1 MIVRTRRLMRSG
13 CGKLTQ
19 IRFVIEIQEKKLLAT
34 VIDGGNLVF
43 PQICLAG
50 VVCSSVRRAQVFP
63 EAHPLSSES
72 AVLVSDEDFLALM
85 LNVDGRLETVPVMH
99 ERNSRQ
105 HVNKPT
111 CRRYSLYDIAA
122 FK

>member
-1 MIVRTRRLMRSG
+1 MKSG

-19 IRFVIEIQEKKLLAT
+19 ISFVIEIQEKKLLAT
-34 VIDGGNLVF
+34 VIDGRTFVF

-72 AVLVSDEDFLALM
+72 AVLVSDEDFFALM

>member
-19 IRFVIEIQEKKLLAT
+19 IRFVIVIQEKKLLAT

-63 EAHPLSSES
+63 GAHPLSSES
-72 AVLVSDEDFLALM
+72 AVLVSDA
-85 LNVDGRLETVPVMH
+85 
-99 ERNSRQ
+99 
-105 HVNKPT
+105 
-111 CRRYSLYDIAA
+111 C
-122 FK
+122 

>member
-19 IRFVIEIQEKKLLAT
+19 IRFVIVIQEKKLLAT

-43 PQICLAG
+43 PQICLAGVLYG

-72 AVLVSDEDFLALM
+72 AVLVSDA
-85 LNVDGRLETVPVMH
+85 
-99 ERNSRQ
+99 
-105 HVNKPT
+105 
-111 CRRYSLYDIAA
+111 C
-122 FK
+122 